1 MTESDPFLGGAFRA
15 ANAEM
20 REEKSIMTK
29 NPYPYSDSIKR
40 YQTYDYYLRHRFGGK
55 CFKVSLDGGFTC
67 PNRDGTKGTGG
78 CTFCGGSYHAGYR
91 SLSIPA
97 QFAAQK
103 ELLGKKWKDATR
115 FIAYFQSFTNTYA
128 PLDVLREKY
137 ETALAEEGVV
147 GLSIATRAD
156 CLGDDVVD
164 YLREL
169 HERTYL
175 TVELGLQTVH
185 DETAR
190 RIRRGHT
197 YAEFLEGYRRL
208 EGLNICVHLINGLP
222 GEDRAAMLETAE
234 RVAGLRPHAVKLHL
248 LYIIEGTPLAE
259 EYRRGEF
266 RALTLDEYV
275 DVTVSQLERFAPE
288 TVIGRVTGDGEKDKL
303 IAPLWSLKKFVVLNE
318 LDKEF
323 LRRDTCQGILYG

>member
-1 MTESDPFLGGAFRA
+1 MTNNPF
-15 ANAEM
+15 
-20 REEKSIMTK
+20 
-29 NPYPYSDSIKR
+29 PYSDSIKR
-40 YQTYDYYLRHRFGGK
+40 YRTYDHYLRHRFGGK

-67 PNRDGTKGTGG
+67 PNRDGTKGSGG
-78 CTFCGGSYHAGYR
+78 CTFCGGSFQAASR
-91 SLSIPA
+91 SLPIPE
-97 QFAAQK
+97 QFALQK
-103 ELLGKKWKDATR
+103 ELLGRKWKDASR
-115 FIAYFQSFTNTYA
+115 YIAYFQSFTNTYA
-128 PLDVLREKY
+128 PVDVLREKY

-156 CLGDDVVD
+156 CLADDVVAC
-164 YLREL
+164 LRGL

-197 YAEFLEGYRRL
+197 YAEFLEGYRKL
-208 EGLNICVHLINGLP
+208 EGLNVCVHLINGLP

-234 RVAGLRPHAVKLHL
+234 TVAALRPHAVKLHL
-248 LYIIEGTPLAE
+248 LYVIEGTEMAR

-266 RALTLDEYV
+266 RTLTQEEYI
-275 DVTVSQLERFAPE
+275 DITVSQLERFAPE
-288 TVIGRVTGDGEKDKL
+288 TVIGRVTGDGEKETL
-303 IAPLWSLKKFVVLNE
+303 IAPLWSLKKFVVLNG

-323 LRRDTCQGILYG
+323 LRRGTCQGIYFGRTPQ